1 MTSTPRQRK
10 ASSKAEKEKEAEQAE
25 PIDEVQQQQVVDQL
39 REEALE
45 QMELAQS
52 IFSTVCTGA
61 MMLCLLL
68 GVTTSEDIQ
77 GWMQVIIAVVLH
89 WGAIQIAATA
99 KPGAAASYG
108 FSGTYVPTLFML
120 LSILGV
126 AASIYTTNSS
136 NIKLGSKRHFDD
148 HGHHLSL
155 ALSNVVT
162 MLGALYLKHDSQ
174 STKKALEQLEQSKY
188 HFKSL

>member
-10 ASSKAEKEKEAEQAE
+10 ASSKADIATEQAE

-45 QMELAQS
+45 QMELVQS

-68 GVTTSEDIQ
+68 GVTTSGDIQ
-77 GWMQVIIAVVLH
+77 GWMHVIMAVVLH

-99 KPGAAASYG
+99 KPGAVASYG
-108 FSGTYVPTLFML
+108 FSGTTVPALFML
-120 LSILGV
+120 LSILAV
-126 AASIYTTNSS
+126 AVSIYTTNSS
-136 NIKLGSKRHFDD
+136 NITLGSKRHFDD

-155 ALSNVVT
+155 ALSNIVT

-174 STKKALEQLEQSKY
+174 TTKKALEQLEQSKY